1 MSSLTEGVLMQL
13 FKVLGPHGQSV
24 HGGTHLWGLPTL
36 DAPGPWTLPLTPAI
50 CSSGYHLVDD
60 PLEWRVCGAPLLLAG
75 GRGAFSHN
83 RSGKVSFEQVRLLE
97 EIRADWP
104 LLFAFPRLQ
113 AFLYA
118 TSSTV
123 ATRVQLADLSEADL
137 SGADLSG
144 AGLSGAD
151 LSGADLS
158 KADLSGADLS
168 GAHLGGAGL
177 HGAVLSE
184 ADLSEADLRGA
195 YLSKAD
201 LHGA

>member
-24 HGGTHLWGLPTL
+24 HGETHLWGLPTL
-36 DAPGPWTLPLTPAI
+36 DAPGPWTLPITPAI

-60 PLEWRVCGAPLLLAG
+60 PLEWRVFGARLFIAE

-123 ATRVQLADLSEADL
+123 ATRVQLADLS
-137 SGADLSG
+137 
-144 AGLSGAD
+144 
-151 LSGADLS
+151 
-158 KADLSGADLS
+158 K
-168 GAHLGGAGL
+168 
-177 HGAVLSE
+177 
-184 ADLSEADLRGA
+184 ADLSEAGLGEGGLSEAASGGA
-195 YLSKAD
+195 ARS
-201 LHGA
+201 GAAL

>member
-1 MSSLTEGVLMQL
+1 MQL

-60 PLEWRVCGAPLLLAG
+60 PLEWRVFGARLFIAE

-144 AGLSGAD
+144 ADLNGAYLTGADLTDANLSKVSLTGAD
-151 LSGADLS
+151 LSG
-158 KADLSGADLS
+158 
-168 GAHLGGAGL
+168 
-177 HGAVLSE
+177 VICN
-184 ADLSEADLRGA
+184 
-195 YLSKAD
+195 
-201 LHGA
+201 